1 MRYGVYLEVCKFES
15 LKKKSD
21 KLNPWK
27 KGQNLLWKTSMKLKP
42 METIDETH
50 ERIDNSNQKNDEHH
64 RENRWKNI
72 KNMVTAPVKVRRFQ
86 RF

>member
-27 KGQNLLWKTSMKLKP
+27 KGQNLLWKTSMKLNP

-50 ERIDNSNQKNDEHH
+50 ERIDNSNQKTMNTIEKIDG
-64 RENRWKNI
+64 K
-72 KNMVTAPVKVRRFQ
+72 T
-86 RF
+86 